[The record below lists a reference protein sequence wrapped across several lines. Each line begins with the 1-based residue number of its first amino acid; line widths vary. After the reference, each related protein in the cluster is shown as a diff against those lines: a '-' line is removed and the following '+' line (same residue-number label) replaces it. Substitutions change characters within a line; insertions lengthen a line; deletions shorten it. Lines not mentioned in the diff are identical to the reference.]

1 MSLPDL
7 ANGHKFLYIALRVSN
22 IEKSAAFFSG
32 LFDMKI
38 VYHRE
43 MDTATPVFLEHSDP
57 AVPDRP
63 LTSREG
69 VLDLLTTRIRI
80 PTIFILRLDTGIARK
95 IPNKVLCSGPPV

>member
-1 MSLPDL
+1 
-7 ANGHKFLYIALRVSN
+7 
-22 IEKSAAFFSG
+22 
-32 LFDMKI
+32 MKI

-43 MDTATPVFLEHSDP
+43 MDTATLVFLEHSDP

-95 IPNKVLCSGPPV
+95 ISNKVLCSGPPV